1 MIADEIWILPT
12 FSVVPQNN
20 VGGEKVLPIEVED
33 VLYEMED
40 ASECRVYGEAN
51 PVLGQIVAAEIFP
64 KRKMSATE
72 MKALVTSHC
81 KGRLAKYKIPMRIKI
96 LTNPIHS
103 ARLRKN
109 NITLN
114 QISHLNE
121 GIVHIKTEADME
133 HHAFLCSGGINKSRL
148 NPL

>member
-1 MIADEIWILPT
+1 MTKFGNKGNAFYLKKSIILNYKSSSFDNEGWFYT
-12 FSVVPQNN
+12 GDLVESCCNGFIRIVGRSSSVIN
-20 VGGEKVLPIEVED
+20 VGGEKVLPIEVEG

-40 ASECRVYGEAN
+40 VSECRVYGEAN

-81 KGRLAKYKIPMRIKI
+81 KGRLAKYKIPMRIKT

-103 ARLRKN
+103 ARFMK
-109 NITLN
+109 
-114 QISHLNE
+114 
-121 GIVHIKTEADME
+121 K
-133 HHAFLCSGGINKSRL
+133 
-148 NPL
+148 

>member
-1 MIADEIWILPT
+1 MRRRRVACLFRGAKERGGRSS
-12 FSVVPQNN
+12 SVVN

-40 ASECRVYGEAN
+40 VSECRVYGEAN

-81 KGRLAKYKIPMRIKI
+81 KGKLAKYKIPMRIKI

-103 ARLRKN
+103 ARFMK
-109 NITLN
+109 
-114 QISHLNE
+114 
-121 GIVHIKTEADME
+121 K
-133 HHAFLCSGGINKSRL
+133 
-148 NPL
+148 

>member
-1 MIADEIWILPT
+1 MVVAISVLLKWDELNINQIAPERGGRSS
-12 FSVVPQNN
+12 SVIN
-20 VGGEKVLPIEVED
+20 VGGEKVLPIEVEG

-40 ASECRVYGEAN
+40 VSECRVYGEAN

-103 ARLRKN
+103 ARFMK
-109 NITLN
+109 
-114 QISHLNE
+114 
-121 GIVHIKTEADME
+121 K
-133 HHAFLCSGGINKSRL
+133 
-148 NPL
+148 